1 LAQPRHLRYFLP
13 AGLSRFEET
22 RMADKRTT
30 PDLAVGARRRKGP
43 APTIDLTAT
52 EVAAE
57 SAESHVAAG
66 EPQAGSPPRQ
76 EAHEQPEADS
86 EPANGR
92 NGTSRKQGTAWQVL
106 LAGFAGA
113 AIMTAV
119 LSALWSAGLVPA
131 RYDGSISPVPAS
143 IAALNGRMAKLEAA
157 AKTSGSDPTVSERLS
172 AADNAMKS
180 LGIALTALTKR
191 SDEAVGTA
199 ADARTRADASEK
211 AMTEL
216 RNSVQDLSRN
226 ASAGLSPA
234 DVDSVKK
241 RIAAL
246 EQVVKA
252 APADSAARLAL
263 SAAALRDT
271 VASGASFVAELEEA
285 KSLGADEKILAP
297 LVPFAAS
304 GVPTIAALA
313 QELRALIPAM
323 QKASGAHAPI
333 GGFLERLGANAG
345 KLVRIRP
352 VDAPP
357 GNDSSA
363 VLARVEIEAAHAAI
377 DDALTDLG
385 KLDAATRAPALDWI
399 RKAQARQAALAAA
412 RQFASET
419 THALGKR

>member
-1 LAQPRHLRYFLP
+1 
-13 AGLSRFEET
+13 
-22 RMADKRTT
+22 MADKRTM
-30 PDLAVGARRRKGP
+30 PDPAVGASRRKGP

-57 SAESHVAAG
+57 SAEPHVAAG
-66 EPQAGSPPRQ
+66 ESQAGSLPGQ
-76 EAHEQPEADS
+76 EAHEQPGADS

-92 NGTSRKQGTAWQVL
+92 KQGIAWHAL

-119 LSALWSAGLVPA
+119 LSALWFAGLVPA
-131 RYDGSISPVPAS
+131 RYDGSISPDPAS

-157 AKTSGSDPTVSERLS
+157 AKTLGSDPTVSERLS
-172 AADNAMKS
+172 AADNAIKS
-180 LGIALTALTKR
+180 LGVTLTDLTKR
-191 SDEAVGTA
+191 SDEAAGIA
-199 ADARTRADASEK
+199 ADTRIRADASEK

-216 RNSVQDLSRN
+216 RNSVQDLGRN

-246 EQVVKA
+246 EQVVEA
-252 APADSAARLAL
+252 APADRAARLAL

-271 VASGASFVAELEEA
+271 VASNAPFVAELEEA

-297 LVPFAAS
+297 LTPFAAS
-304 GVPTIAALA
+304 GVPTMAALA

-323 QKASGAHAPI
+323 QKVSGAPAPI
-333 GGFLERLGANAG
+333 GSFLERLEANAG

-357 GNDSSA
+357 GNDASA

-377 DDALTDLG
+377 EDALTDLG
-385 KLDAATRAPALDWI
+385 NLDAATRAPAQDWI
-399 RKAQARQAALAAA
+399 RKAQTRQAALAAA
-412 RQFASET
+412 RQLASET

>member
-1 LAQPRHLRYFLP
+1 
-13 AGLSRFEET
+13 
-22 RMADKRTT
+22 MADKRTT
-30 PDLAVGARRRKGP
+30 PDPAEGARRRKGP

-52 EVAAE
+52 EVAAK
-57 SAESHVAAG
+57 SAADEPRAAAG
-66 EPQAGSPPRQ
+66 EPQAGSPPGQ
-76 EAHEQPEADS
+76 EAHEQPEAAHDP

-92 NGTSRKQGTAWQVL
+92 NGSSRKHGTAWQAL
-106 LAGFAGA
+106 FAGFAGA
-113 AIMTAV
+113 VIMTAV
-119 LSALWSAGLVPA
+119 LSALWLAGLVPA
-131 RYDGSISPVPAS
+131 RYDGSISADPAS
-143 IAALNGRMAKLEAA
+143 IAALNDRMAKLEAA

-180 LGIALTALTKR
+180 LGIALMALTKR
-191 SDEAVGTA
+191 SDEAARTA
-199 ADARTRADASEK
+199 ADARARADASEK

-216 RNSVQDLSRN
+216 RNSVQDLGRN

-246 EQVVKA
+246 EQLVKA

-263 SAAALRDT
+263 SAAALRDA
-271 VASGASFVAELEEA
+271 VASGAPFITELEEA

-297 LVPFAAS
+297 MAPFAAS
-304 GVPTIAALA
+304 GVPTVATLA

-323 QKASGAHAPI
+323 QRVSGAHAPI
-333 GGFLERLGANAG
+333 GGFLERLEANAG

-357 GNDSSA
+357 GDDASA
-363 VLARVEIEAAHAAI
+363 VLTRVEIEAAHAAI
-377 DDALTDLG
+377 DDALIDLG
-385 KLDAATRAPALDWI
+385 KLDAATRAPAQDWI

>member
-1 LAQPRHLRYFLP
+1 
-13 AGLSRFEET
+13 
-22 RMADKRTT
+22 MADKRKT
-30 PDLAVGARRRKGP
+30 PDPAEGARHRKGP
-43 APTIDLTAT
+43 APTIDLRAT

-57 SAESHVAAG
+57 SAAGEPRAAAG
-66 EPQAGSPPRQ
+66 EPQAGSPPGQ
-76 EAHEQPEADS
+76 EAHAQPEAAHDS

-92 NGTSRKQGTAWQVL
+92 NGSSRKHGTAWQAL
-106 LAGFAGA
+106 FAGFAGA
-113 AIMTAV
+113 VIMTAV
-119 LSALWSAGLVPA
+119 LSALWLAGLVPA
-131 RYDGSISPVPAS
+131 RYDGSISADPAS
-143 IAALNGRMAKLEAA
+143 IAALNDRMAKFEAA
-157 AKTSGSDPTVSERLS
+157 AKTSHSDPTVSERLS

-191 SDEAVGTA
+191 SDEAAGTA
-199 ADARTRADASEK
+199 ADARARADASEK

-216 RNSVQDLSRN
+216 RNSVQDLGRN

-234 DVDSVKK
+234 DVDSLKK

-246 EQVVKA
+246 EQLVKA

-263 SAAALRDT
+263 SASALRDA
-271 VASGASFVAELEEA
+271 VASGASFITELEEA

-297 LVPFAAS
+297 MTPFAAS
-304 GVPTIAALA
+304 GVPTVATLA
-313 QELRALIPAM
+313 QELRLLIPAM
-323 QKASGAHAPI
+323 QRVSGARAPI
-333 GGFLERLGANAG
+333 GGFLERLEANVG

-357 GNDSSA
+357 GDDASA
-363 VLARVEIEAAHAAI
+363 VLARVEIEAANAAV
-377 DDALTDLG
+377 DDALIDLG
-385 KLDAATRAPALDWI
+385 KLDAATRAPAQDWI

>member
-1 LAQPRHLRYFLP
+1 
-13 AGLSRFEET
+13 
-22 RMADKRTT
+22 MADKRTT
-30 PDLAVGARRRKGP
+30 PDPAEGARRRKGP

-57 SAESHVAAG
+57 SAEPHVAAG
-66 EPQAGSPPRQ
+66 EPQAGSPPGQ
-76 EAHEQPEADS
+76 EAHEQPETDHDS
-86 EPANGR
+86 QPANDR
-92 NGTSRKQGTAWQVL
+92 NGPSQKQGTTWQAL

-113 AIMTAV
+113 AIMTGV
-119 LSALWSAGLVPA
+119 LSALWFAGLVPA
-131 RYDGSISPVPAS
+131 RYDGSISPDPAS
-143 IAALNGRMAKLEAA
+143 TAALNGRMAKLEAA
-157 AKTSGSDPTVSERLS
+157 AKTSGSDPTVSERL
-172 AADNAMKS
+172 ATADSAMKA

-191 SDEAVGTA
+191 SDETAGTA

-226 ASAGLSPA
+226 ASAGPSSA

-246 EQVVKA
+246 EQVAKA
-252 APADSAARLAL
+252 TPADSAARLAL
-263 SAAALRDT
+263 IAVALRDT
-271 VASGASFVAELEEA
+271 VASGAPFVAELEEA

-297 LVPFAAS
+297 MAPFVAS

-323 QKASGAHAPI
+323 QEASGAHAPI
-333 GGFLERLGANAG
+333 GGFLKRLEANAG
-345 KLVRIRP
+345 RLVRIRP
-352 VDAPP
+352 VDASP
-357 GNDSSA
+357 DDDASA

-385 KLDAATRAPALDWI
+385 KLDAATRAPAQDWI